1 VSNFDSQFTGGSA
14 EPGAAGAAGASSVT
28 GTPVDKLLLMNVD
41 AEQFADFNYVNPEFV
56 VVV

>member
-1 VSNFDSQFTGGSA
+1 MSNFDSQFTGGSA
-14 EPGAAGAAGASSVT
+14 EPGAAGASSVT

-41 AEQFADFNYVNPEFV
+41 AEQFVDFNYVNPEFV